1 VNDSDRRYSSGGFD
15 DDAIFADIVAH
26 MNDDLTEKSDVTETS
41 DLTDRSDVTET
52 ETDPADGPIAGP
64 ISEPTSEPGAKDGPT
79 DTGVAD
85 QPADRA
91 TDQAVDKAADP
102 ATGPSLDQAPE
113 SIDLPWAAG
122 PLGDPR
128 RWSVNLPPGSPSED
142 PALTAPQVW
151 RAHEV
156 DDEFEDHFEP
166 PPISP
171 LPAGDL
177 QFWAIIAGM
186 AGGPLLLLYLVFFN
200 RDASSYWI
208 LTAIALSV
216 GGFALLVSRMPGGQQ
231 DDDDGARL

>member
-1 VNDSDRRYSSGGFD
+1 VNDPDRRYSSEGFD

-26 MNDDLTEKSDVTETS
+26 LNDDV
-41 DLTDRSDVTET
+41 
-52 ETDPADGPIAGP
+52 TDPDPRAERAAGP
-64 ISEPTSEPGAKDGPT
+64 ISEPEAGDAEADTRAPDQTPDQSAQQATDRSEDPRP
-79 DTGVAD
+79 
-85 QPADRA
+85 DRA
-91 TDQAVDKAADP
+91 TDE
-102 ATGPSLDQAPE
+102 ATGQATE
-113 SIDLPWAAG
+113 SIDLPWAVG

-128 RWSVNLPPGSPSED
+128 QWSVNQPSWLPAEDD
-142 PALTAPQVW
+142 PAVPAPQTW

-166 PPISP
+166 PPTSP

-200 RDASSYWI
+200 RDASGYWI

-216 GGFALLVSRMPGGQQ
+216 GGFALLVSRMPGGREG
-231 DDDDGARL
+231 DDNGARL